1 MAVDTALHIGTLDP
15 TNPTGATSRKE
26 ADDNFRHIKEVLK
39 RDFAGVTGAVTAT
52 HTELNRLVGVTAD
65 VQGQID
71 ALTAAKAPLASPA
84 LTGTPTVPTAAPG
97 VGSNQIAN
105 MHAVQAA
112 VASVNAQTGALT
124 DVLVSTSTYSV
135 SNGQRAILIGAMQQT
150 ITAPAYSDDG
160 RWAFAVAN
168 DRTDNVINWNG
179 AKHQN
184 ISDATMTLDG
194 QYAAAEVVG
203 VNSSYGWRLV

>member
-1 MAVDTALHIGTLDP
+1 MPVDTALHIGTLDP

-39 RDFAGVTGAVTAT
+39 RDFPGITGAVNAT

-65 VQGQID
+65 LQGQLD
-71 ALTAAKAPLASPA
+71 GKAGLASPA
-84 LTGTPTVPTAAPG
+84 LTGTPTAPTATA
-97 VGSNQIAN
+97 GSATTQLATT
-105 MHAVQAA
+105 AFVQAA
-112 VASVNAQTGALT
+112 VASVNAQTGAMT
-124 DVLVSTSTYSV
+124 DVLVSTPTYSV

-184 ISDATMTLDG
+184 ISDVTMTLDS

>member
-1 MAVDTALHIGTLDP
+1 MAVDTALHIAQFDTA
-15 TNPTGATSRKE
+15 NPTGATSRKE

-39 RDFAGVTGAVTAT
+39 RDFANVTGAVTVT
-52 HTELNRLVGVTAD
+52 HTELNRLTGVSAD
-65 VQGQID
+65 VQGQLD
-71 ALTAAKAPLASPA
+71 AKAPLASPA
-84 LTGTPTVPTAAPG
+84 LTGTPTAPTAAAG

-105 MHAVQAA
+105 MYALLAA

-124 DVLVSTSTYSV
+124 DVLVSTSTYTV

-184 ISDATMTLDG
+184 ISDATMTLDS

>member
-1 MAVDTALHIGTLDP
+1 MPVDTALHIAGLDP

-39 RDFAGVTGAVTAT
+39 RDFANVAGAVTAS
-52 HTELNRLVGVTAD
+52 HTELNRLIGVTAD
-65 VQGQID
+65 VQGQLD
-71 ALTAAKAPLASPA
+71 GKAALASPA
-84 LTGTPTVPTAAPG
+84 LTGTPTAPTATAG

-105 MHAVQAA
+105 MHALLAA
-112 VASVNAQTGALT
+112 VAAVNAQTGALT
-124 DVLVSTSTYSV
+124 DVLVSTATYTV

-184 ISDATMTLDG
+184 ISDATMTLDS